1 MSRHLP
7 SPTPPQPRR
16 LLAWLHQVTGVWKL
30 QAEPAL
36 PLQQMTQSREA
47 ASIPSFGYLFLIV
60 ASTVIATLGLI
71 LNSAAVI
78 IGAMIV
84 APLMNPIL
92 SISFGIV
99 TGNTTLYRRSIVTA
113 LLGSACCIVIATFIA
128 WLAPIQ
134 VVGTETLS
142 RISPNL
148 IDLGVAIAAGAAGAF
163 SLTRASIASSIAGVA
178 IAVALVPPLCVV
190 GLGLGLGES
199 LTAAI
204 GNLTLTNLEVAR
216 GAFLLFLANLLGI
229 TVSACVVFLAQA
241 YGSLQRSFQGLL
253 IWALLVLLLM
263 GPLTGSLK
271 EFALNNRLEHELH
284 RLTRG
289 DDPLSRIV
297 ILHTSTRL
305 EGRTAYVE
313 IFASVPE
320 KVLDQINLESAEDK
334 LFAALRPLGINAIDL
349 TFRLAP
355 VRVEEFKSISPP

>member
-1 MSRHLP
+1 
-7 SPTPPQPRR
+7 
-16 LLAWLHQVTGVWKL
+16 V
-30 QAEPAL
+30 
-36 PLQQMTQSREA
+36 
-47 ASIPSFGYLFLIV
+47 
-60 ASTVIATLGLI
+60 
-71 LNSAAVI
+71 
-78 IGAMIV
+78 
-84 APLMNPIL
+84 
-92 SISFGIV
+92 
-99 TGNTTLYRRSIVTA
+99 TTL
-113 LLGSACCIVIATFIA
+113 LGGAGCIVIATAIA
-128 WLAPIQ
+128 WIAPIH

-142 RISPNL
+142 RTSPNL

-204 GNLTLTNLEVAR
+204 GHLSLTNLEVAR

-229 TVSACVVFLAQA
+229 TVSACVVFLAQG

-253 IWALLVLLLM
+253 IWVLLVMLLM

-271 EFALNNRLEHELH
+271 EFALNNRLQHELY
-284 RLTRG
+284 RLARS
-289 DDPLSRIV
+289 DNPLARIV

-320 KVLDQINLESAEDK
+320 RMIEEIDLESTEK
-334 LFAALRPLGINAIDL
+334 ELFTALRSLGINALDL

-355 VRVEEFKSISPP
+355 VKVEEYKSISPPKS